1 MSKRLLFLRW
11 KKLFYCATHP
21 WCWHA
26 LRHGVAPAINQKSVL
41 QSCNYDLLL
50 DAGAHQGQFSVIA
63 HHIKPNVSIVAY
75 EPQSA
80 AADKYLA
87 VLNGAVNVTLHHVAL
102 GNTEGDSEINISRR
116 SDSSS
121 LLPTSDELPKLFKNT
136 EHHATERVRV
146 ARLDGFPEH
155 WQHAHRAFLKIDV
168 QGLELQVLQGAAEA
182 LKHSAYVYVECSHV
196 ELYKGQ
202 ALFED
207 VKAFLDEKGF
217 HVTKRLNEDVIAD
230 KLIQADY
237 LFERKSGA

>member
-1 MSKRLLFLRW
+1 MSKRLLLLRW
-11 KKLFYCATHP
+11 RKLFYCSAHP
-21 WCWHA
+21 WCWRA
-26 LRHGVAPAINQKSVL
+26 LRHGVAPAINQKTVL

-63 HHIKPNVSIVAY
+63 HHIKPSVSIVAY

-80 AADKYLA
+80 AAGVFRA
-87 VLNGAVNVTLHHVAL
+87 VLGKAENVTLHQIAL
-102 GNTEGDSEINISRR
+102 GDADAEAEINLSRR

-121 LLPTSDELPKLFKNT
+121 LLPTSEELPKLFKNT
-136 EHHATERVRV
+136 EHHAKERVRI
-146 ARLDGFPEH
+146 ARLDSFPEH
-155 WQHAHRAFLKIDV
+155 WKHAERAFLKIDV
-168 QGLELQVLQGAAEA
+168 QGLELQVLQGGAEA
-182 LKHSAYVYVECSHV
+182 LKHCAYVYVECSHV

-207 VKAFLDEKGF
+207 VKAFLEEKGF
-217 HVTKRLNEDVIAD
+217 HVTKRVNEDVIAN